1 MKQIKKGKK
10 RKRKMINEG
19 LVASF
24 AFLIIV
30 VAEGLIALF
39 LTRAG
44 KTHPKIRKIP
54 GLEAIEEAVGRA
66 TEMGRPIAY
75 TTGLGGIRDQV
86 YYQTIAGLNIL
97 GYTAELAAKYGA
109 KLKYF
114 PYDPT
119 VMPLAVDVMEQAYIS
134 AGKPEEFNPENVQY
148 LGGDQFPWAFGV
160 LGIMYREKTAANIH
174 MGPFWAESLIL
185 AEAGFYTGAI
195 QIAGTANYHQIHFF
209 VVAADYALIGEE
221 LMAAGAYL
229 SKDPTQIGSL
239 WGADFSKITTMALI
253 LLGVIMTA
261 AGINALN
268 DFLVL

>member
-1 MKQIKKGKK
+1 
-10 RKRKMINEG
+10 MIYGINDG

-24 AFLIIV
+24 VLLIVV
-30 VAEGLIALF
+30 VAEGLIALY
-39 LTRAG
+39 LSRTGRA
-44 KTHPKIRKIP
+44 HPKIRKIA

-66 TEMGRPIAY
+66 TEMGRPITY

-97 GYTAELAAKYGA
+97 GYTAELAAKYNA
-109 KLKYF
+109 RLIYF

-119 VMPLAVDVMEQAYIS
+119 IIPMAVDVMEQAYIR
-134 AGKPEEFNPENVQY
+134 AGKSEAFNRDNIQY

-160 LGIMYREKTAANIH
+160 LGAMHREQSAANIH

-185 AEAGFYTGAI
+185 SESGFYTGAI
-195 QIAGTANYHQIHFF
+195 QIAGTANYHQIAFF

-239 WGADFSKITTMALI
+239 WGSDWAKITSVALLI
-253 LLGVIMTA
+253 LGVILTA
-261 AGINALN
+261 AGVTALL
-268 DFLVL
+268 DFFAL

>member
-1 MKQIKKGKK
+1 
-10 RKRKMINEG
+10 MINPG

-24 AFLIIV
+24 VMLIV
-30 VAEGLIALF
+30 VVVEGLIALF

-44 KTHPKIRKIP
+44 TYQPKIRNIP

-66 TEMGRPIAY
+66 TEMGKPIHF
-75 TTGLGGIRDQV
+75 TTGLGGIRDQY

-97 GYTAELAAKYGA
+97 GYTSELAAKYGA
-109 KLKYF
+109 KLTYF

-119 VMPLAVDVMEQAYIS
+119 IMPMAVDVMEQAYIR
-134 AGKPEEFNPENVQY
+134 AGKSDEFDPERIEY

-160 LGIMYREKTAANIH
+160 LGKTYREQTAANIH

-185 AEAGFYTGAI
+185 AESGFYTGAI

-239 WGADFSKITTMALI
+239 WGADFSKITTMAIILI
-253 LLGVIMTA
+253 GVILTA
-261 AGINALN
+261 AGVTALN
-268 DFLVL
+268 DFFAL

>member
-1 MKQIKKGKK
+1 LI
-10 RKRKMINEG
+10 INQG
-19 LVASF
+19 LVALQINAGLTASF
-24 AFLIIV
+24 VLLVIV
-30 VAEGLIALF
+30 VAEGLIALY
-39 LTRAG
+39 LSRTG
-44 KTHPKIRKIP
+44 KAHPKIRKIV
-54 GLEAIEEAVGRA
+54 GLEAIEEAIGRA

-86 YYQTIAGLNIL
+86 YYQTVAGLSIL
-97 GYTAELAAKYGA
+97 GYTAELAAKYNA
-109 KLKYF
+109 RLIYF

-119 VMPLAVDVMEQAYIS
+119 IMPLAIDVMEQAYHR
-134 AGKPEEFNPENVQY
+134 AGKPDAFNRDNVQY

-160 LGIMYREKTAANIH
+160 LGAMYREQTAANIH

-195 QIAGTANYHQIHFF
+195 QIAGTANYHQIQFF

-239 WGADFSKITTMALI
+239 WGGDWAKITALVLTIIAVI
-253 LLGVIMTA
+253 LTA
-261 AGINALN
+261 AGIVALN
-268 DFLVL
+268 DFFAL

>member
-1 MKQIKKGKK
+1 MYG
-10 RKRKMINEG
+10 INDG

-24 AFLIIV
+24 VLLIIV

-39 LTRAG
+39 LSRAG
-44 KTHPKIRKIP
+44 RAHPKIRKIA

-86 YYQTIAGLNIL
+86 YYQTVAGLSIL
-97 GYTAELAAKYGA
+97 GYTAELAAKYNA
-109 KLKYF
+109 RLIYF

-119 VMPLAVDVMEQAYIS
+119 IMPMAVDVMEQAYLK
-134 AGKPEEFNPENVQY
+134 AGKPEAFNRENIQY

-160 LGIMYREKTAANIH
+160 LGAMYREHTAANIH

-195 QIAGTANYHQIHFF
+195 QIAGTANMHQIHFF
-209 VVAADYALIGEE
+209 VVAADYSLIGEE

-229 SKDPTQIGSL
+229 SKDTSQLGSL
-239 WGADFSKITTMALI
+239 WGGDFAKITALVLTVIAVI
-253 LLGVIMTA
+253 LTA
-261 AGINALN
+261 AGITALN
-268 DFLVL
+268 EIFAL

>member
-1 MKQIKKGKK
+1 LYG
-10 RKRKMINEG
+10 INDG

-24 AFLIIV
+24 VLLIIV
-30 VAEGLIALF
+30 VAEGLIALY
-39 LTRAG
+39 LSRTG
-44 KTHPKIRKIP
+44 KAHPKIRKIA
-54 GLEAIEEAVGRA
+54 GLEAIEEAIGRA

-86 YYQTIAGLNIL
+86 YYQTLAGLSIL
-97 GYTAELAAKYGA
+97 GYTAELAAKYNA
-109 KLKYF
+109 RLIYF

-119 VMPLAVDVMEQAYIS
+119 IMPMAIDVMEQAYHR
-134 AGKPEEFNPENVQY
+134 AGKPDAFNRDNVQY

-160 LGIMYREKTAANIH
+160 LGAMYREQTAANIH

-195 QIAGTANYHQIHFF
+195 QIAGTANYHQIQFF

-239 WGADFSKITTMALI
+239 WGGDWTKITAIVLTLI
-253 LLGVIMTA
+253 AVILTA
-261 AGINALN
+261 ASIAALN
-268 DFLVL
+268 DFFAL

>member
-1 MKQIKKGKK
+1 MI
-10 RKRKMINEG
+10 INEG

-24 AFLIIV
+24 VLLVIV
-30 VAEGLIALF
+30 LVEILVALF
-39 LTRAG
+39 ATRAG
-44 KTHPKIRKIP
+44 RFHPKIRRIP

-66 TEMGRPIAY
+66 TEMGRPIAF
-75 TTGLGGIRDQV
+75 TTGLGGIRDQ
-86 YYQTIAGLNIL
+86 YIYQTIAGLNIL

-109 KLKYF
+109 KLLYF

-119 VMPLAVDVMEQAYIS
+119 IMPMAHEIMEQSYIR
-134 AGKPEEFNPENVQY
+134 AGKPEAFNPENIQY

-160 LGIMYREKTAANIH
+160 LGIIYREQCAANIH

-195 QIAGTANYHQIHFF
+195 QVAGTANYHQIHFF
-209 VVAADYALIGEE
+209 VVASDYALIGEE

-239 WGADFSKITTMALI
+239 WGADFSKLTTIILVLVGVALTVA
-253 LLGVIMTA
+253 GV
-261 AGINALN
+261 NVLN
-268 DFLVL
+268 DFFAL

>member
-1 MKQIKKGKK
+1 
-10 RKRKMINEG
+10 MINEG

-24 AFLIIV
+24 VMLIIV

-44 KTHPKIRKIP
+44 KASPKIRNIP

-66 TEMGRPIAY
+66 TEMGRPIAF
-75 TTGLGGIRDQV
+75 TTGLGGIRDQY

-97 GYTAELAAKYGA
+97 GYTSELAAKYGA
-109 KLKYF
+109 KLIYY

-119 VMPLAVDVMEQAYIS
+119 IMPMAVDVMEQSYIR
-134 AGKPEEFNPENVQY
+134 AGKSDEFNPENIEY

-160 LGIMYREKTAANIH
+160 LGRTYREKIAASIH

-185 AEAGFYTGAI
+185 AESGFYSGAI

-239 WGADFSKITTMALI
+239 WGADFSKITTVALI
-253 LLGVIMTA
+253 LIGVILTA
-261 AGINALN
+261 AGVTALN
-268 DFLVL
+268 DFFAL

>member
-1 MKQIKKGKK
+1 LYG
-10 RKRKMINEG
+10 INDG

-24 AFLIIV
+24 VLLIIV
-30 VAEGLIALF
+30 VAEGLIALY
-39 LTRAG
+39 LSRTG
-44 KTHPKIRKIP
+44 KAHPKIRKIA
-54 GLEAIEEAVGRA
+54 GLEAIEEAIGRA

-86 YYQTIAGLNIL
+86 YYQTLAGLSIL
-97 GYTAELAAKYGA
+97 GYTAELAAKYNA
-109 KLKYF
+109 KLIYF

-119 VMPLAVDVMEQAYIS
+119 IMPMAIDVMEQAYHR
-134 AGKPEEFNPENVQY
+134 AGKPDAFNRDNVQY

-160 LGIMYREKTAANIH
+160 LGAMYREQTAANIH

-195 QIAGTANYHQIHFF
+195 QIAGTANYHQIQFF

-239 WGADFSKITTMALI
+239 WGGDWTKITAIVLTLI
-253 LLGVIMTA
+253 AVILTA
-261 AGINALN
+261 ASIAALN
-268 DFLVL
+268 DFFAL

>member
-1 MKQIKKGKK
+1 LI
-10 RKRKMINEG
+10 INQG
-19 LVASF
+19 LVALQINAGLTASF
-24 AFLIIV
+24 VLLVIV
-30 VAEGLIALF
+30 VAEGLIALY
-39 LTRAG
+39 LSRTGRA
-44 KTHPKIRKIP
+44 HPKIRKIV
-54 GLEAIEEAVGRA
+54 GLEAIEEAIGRA

-86 YYQTIAGLNIL
+86 YYQTVAGLSIL
-97 GYTAELAAKYGA
+97 GYTAELAAKYNA
-109 KLKYF
+109 RLIYF

-119 VMPLAVDVMEQAYIS
+119 IMPLAIDVMEQAYHR
-134 AGKPEEFNPENVQY
+134 AGKPDAFNRDNVQY

-160 LGIMYREKTAANIH
+160 LGAMYREQTAANIH

-195 QIAGTANYHQIHFF
+195 QIAGTANYHQIQFF

-239 WGADFSKITTMALI
+239 WGGDWAKITALVLTIIAVI
-253 LLGVIMTA
+253 LTA
-261 AGINALN
+261 AGIVALN
-268 DFLVL
+268 DFFAL

>member
-1 MKQIKKGKK
+1 MTINLGLAALQI
-10 RKRKMINEG
+10 NPG
-19 LVASF
+19 LTASF
-24 AFLIIV
+24 VLLIVV
-30 VAEGLIALF
+30 VAEGLIALY
-39 LTRAG
+39 LSRTG
-44 KTHPKIRKIP
+44 KAHPKIRKIT
-54 GLEAIEEAVGRA
+54 GLEAIEEAIGRA

-97 GYTAELAAKYGA
+97 GYTAELAAKYNA
-109 KLKYF
+109 RLIYF

-119 VMPLAVDVMEQAYIS
+119 IMPMAIDVMEQAYLR
-134 AGKPEEFNPENVQY
+134 AGKPEAFNPDNVQY

-160 LGIMYREKTAANIH
+160 LGAMYREQTAANIH

-195 QIAGTANYHQIHFF
+195 QIAGTANYHQIQFF

-239 WGADFSKITTMALI
+239 WGGDWTKITALVLTIIAVI
-253 LLGVIMTA
+253 LTA
-261 AGINALN
+261 AGIVALN
-268 DFLVL
+268 NFFAL